1 MFRGENAVMR
11 NIMRFIPVCVML
23 TVFAMAQEQTPAE
36 GSKPDPSILKEFTRT
51 GTVSGITMNFVLVND
66 KTVEVLFSGPSKYS
80 LRARARMN
88 TLFYVQGT
96 PEKDVDQLSMK
107 YTMEQDGATVDGTTM
122 NIKNFEGGAVA
133 KGNRIDGLL
142 QFDKKLDPSHPFKIK
157 NAKTSV
163 EFKLSQDALK
173 LMGL

>member
-1 MFRGENAVMR
+1 M
-11 NIMRFIPVCVML
+11 PVCIIL
-23 TVFAMAQEQTPAE
+23 TVFAVAQEQTPAE

-51 GTVSGITMNFVLVND
+51 GTVSGVVMSFVLVND

-80 LRARARMN
+80 LRARARMG

-96 PEKDVDQLSMK
+96 AEKNIDQLNMK
-107 YTMEQDGATVDGTTM
+107 YTMEQDGATFDGTPM

-142 QFDKKLDPSHPFKIK
+142 QFEKRLDPTHAFKLR
-157 NAKTSV
+157 NAKTTV

-173 LMGL
+173 LMGS